1 MADAKAITQSAK
13 IVLSDESR
21 RYVVV
26 SAPGKRNSQDHKV
39 TDLLYACYHD
49 IEINGECKA
58 TFDKIRVRFRE
69 IVQDLGLDFDIEPY
83 LDKAEEEMLKYRSS
97 EFCASR
103 GEYLSAV
110 VFSKKLGYQFVDA
123 KDIFVFSDRGEFDA
137 EATNAKVGET
147 LKNIERA
154 VIPGFFGA
162 DEMLYPEYHR
172 FLSDLLSYVAVG
184 ARSVEDQEHRL
195 VASGLDVPVG
205 MKNPPSGDNSV
216 MLNAIVAA
224 QAPHSF
230 IYRNW
235 DVQSTG
241 NPYAHAILRGYIG
254 ASGHNR
260 PNYSYDY
267 LVDLVDAY
275 AARDIKN
282 PALIVDCNH
291 SNSNKHWDQQPRIA
305 KDVLHSCRQNA
316 DIDRIF
322 RGFMIESYL
331 VDGAQKVG
339 GEVYGQSITD
349 PCLGWE
355 KTEKL
360 LHDIAELV

>member
-1 MADAKAITQSAK
+1 MGMEFKRRLPNPQDIKAEMALSAKAVERKAAYDAAIAAVMEGTDKRKLVVIGPCSADREDA
-13 IVLSDESR
+13 VLEYCMR
-21 RYVVV
+21 L
-26 SAPGKRNSQDHKV
+26 AKV
-39 TDLLYACYHD
+39 QEAVADKLILIPRLYTNKPRTLGLGYMGMLHQPNP
-49 IEINGECKA
+49 NGEPNLLA
-58 TFDKIRVRFRE
+58 GIRAIRHMNLSV
-69 IVQDLGLDFDIEPY
+69 IE
-83 LDKAEEEMLKYRSS
+83 
-97 EFCASR
+97 
-103 GEYLSAV
+103 
-110 VFSKKLGYQFVDA
+110 Q
-123 KDIFVFSDRGEFDA
+123 
-137 EATNAKVGET
+137 T
-147 LKNIERA
+147 
-154 VIPGFFGA
+154 GFFGA

-241 NPYAHAILRGYIG
+241 NPYAHAILRGYVG

-267 LVDLVDAY
+267 LVEVVDAY
-275 AARDIKN
+275 AQRDVKN
-282 PALIVDCNH
+282 PAIVVDCNH
-291 SNSNKHWDQQPRIA
+291 SNSNKRWDQQPRIA

-316 DIDRIF
+316 DIAAMF

-331 VDGAQKVG
+331 VDGSQKVG
-339 GEVYGQSITD
+339 GGVYGQSITD

-360 LHDIAELV
+360 LHEIAELV